1 MDQTMRKTAIP
12 IAPLDINTLIA
23 TVRGQKVIL
32 DADLAKIYHVPTKAL
47 NQAVK
52 RNREKFR
59 EDFLFQLTP
68 EEAEEVRNFVQQSA
82 GCLRSQ
88 IVTSKLGRGGR
99 RYAPYAFT
107 EHGALMAAN
116 LLNSPRAV
124 AMSLYV
130 IRAFIKMRED
140 LAANAAILKRLAEID
155 KTLLLPTALSATST
169 RNFVRCWSSLRNL
182 RNPKSG
188 STSKKIR
195 FRTESKESLSDHDP
209 ERERPSR
216 LINTSLQRGDCGAPS
231 EARTASAVSQVTFL
245 K

>member
-155 KTLLLPTALSATST
+155 KTLLLPTALSATT
-169 RNFVRCWSSLRNL
+169 RS
-182 RNPKSG
+182 PTPSG
-188 STSKKIR
+188 SIR
-195 FRTESKESLSDHDP
+195 CS
-209 ERERPSR
+209 
-216 LINTSLQRGDCGAPS
+216 NT
-231 EARTASAVSQVTFL
+231 
-245 K
+245 

>member
-1 MDQTMRKTAIP
+1 
-12 IAPLDINTLIA
+12 
-23 TVRGQKVIL
+23 
-32 DADLAKIYHVPTKAL
+32 
-47 NQAVK
+47 
-52 RNREKFR
+52 R

-155 KTLLLPTALSATST
+155 KTLLLHDAGLREIYQKLRPLLEPPPAPPKPEVGFHVKEDAFPYRVRNGSRLSAN
-169 RNFVRCWSSLRNL
+169 R
-182 RNPKSG
+182 
-188 STSKKIR
+188 
-195 FRTESKESLSDHDP
+195 
-209 ERERPSR
+209 
-216 LINTSLQRGDCGAPS
+216 
-231 EARTASAVSQVTFL
+231 
-245 K
+245 